1 MIRRR
6 GTIQSRSPG
15 SHRIRYSL
23 GRDPVSGKRRWVTAT
38 VKGSRKDAERELTRR
53 LRTVDT
59 GEHVDPQR
67 MTVADWLTLWLAS
80 TKIEVSPK
88 THERYAEI
96 VRCYLVPALGK
107 IGLQRLT
114 PSDIQR
120 AYASFTRNPSPRTR
134 RHIHRILKSALARA
148 VEQQALAR
156 NPADALKR
164 LPKVER
170 KPITALTVE
179 QSQRLLAAIRHTTTY
194 WPTMLALAT
203 GLRRGELLALRW
215 RNVDLGAGAI
225 RVVQSLEQT
234 KAGLRFKSTKSEKGR
249 GVALP
254 AFAIAELRRHKQ
266 AQAETLLALGARQ
279 SGDTLVCARVD
290 GEPKQPA
297 SLTHEFT
304 YLIGRMGR
312 DFPRVRFHDLRHSHA
327 TQLLANGVHPKVV
340 QERLGHSTI
349 AVTMDIYSHV
359 SPTMQAEAVAKLDL
373 AFGDHFGDHRPK
385 SGKF

>member
-1 MIRRR
+1 MRRR

-15 SHRIRYSL
+15 SYRIRYSL
-23 GRDPVSGKRRWVTAT
+23 GDDPVTGRRRWVTAT
-38 VKGSRKDAERELTRR
+38 VRGSRKDAERELTRR

-59 GEHVDPQR
+59 GEHVDPLR
-67 MTVADWLTLWLAS
+67 MTVADWLTLWLDS
-80 TKIEVSPK
+80 TRAEVSPK

-96 VRCYLVPALGK
+96 VRCYLVPGLGAL
-107 IGLQRLT
+107 GLQRLA

-120 AYASFTRNPSPRTR
+120 AYNSFTRDPSPRTR

-148 VEQQALAR
+148 VEQQALGR

-170 KPITALTVE
+170 KPIAALTIE
-179 QSQRLLAAIRHTTTY
+179 QSQKLLGAIQHTTTY
-194 WPTMLALAT
+194 WPVMLALAT

-215 RNVDLGAGAI
+215 RNVDFDAGAV
-225 RVVQSLEQT
+225 RVVESLEQT
-234 KAGLRFKSTKSEKGR
+234 KAGLRFKSTKSERGR
-249 GVALP
+249 AVALP
-254 AFAIAELRRHKQ
+254 SFAIAELRRHKQ
-266 AQAETLLALGARQ
+266 AQAEALLALGVRQ
-279 SGDTLVCARVD
+279 SGDSLVCGRVD

-304 YLIGRMGR
+304 YLVGRLR
-312 DFPRVRFHDLRHSHA
+312 NFPRVRFHDLRHSHA
-327 TQLLANGVHPKVV
+327 THLLAGGVHPKIV

-359 SPTMQAEAVAKLDL
+359 TPGMQNEAVAKLDQ
-373 AFGDHFGDHRPK
+373 AFGDHFGDHPAPRPDR
-385 SGKF
+385 

>member
-1 MIRRR
+1 MRPR

-15 SHRIRYSL
+15 SYRIRYSL
-23 GRDPVSGKRRWVTAT
+23 GSDPVTGKRRWATAT
-38 VKGSRKDAERELTRR
+38 VRGTKKDAERELTRR

-59 GEHVDPQR
+59 GEHVDPSR
-67 MTVADWLTLWLAS
+67 MTVADWLKLWLAS
-80 TKIEVSPK
+80 TQTEVSPK
-88 THERYAEI
+88 SHERYAEI
-96 VRCYLVPALGK
+96 VRCYLVPTLGT

-120 AYASFTRNPSPRTR
+120 AYNSFGQRNPSPRTR

-170 KPITALTVE
+170 KPIAALTVE
-179 QSQRLLAAIRHTTTY
+179 QSQRLLTTIRHTTTY
-194 WPTMLALAT
+194 WPVMLALAT
-203 GLRRGELLALRW
+203 GLRRGEILALRW
-215 RNVDLGAGAI
+215 KNVDLAAGAI

-254 AFAIAELRRHKQ
+254 SFAIAELCRYKQ
-266 AQAETLLALGARQ
+266 AQAQALLALGVRQ

-304 YLIGRMGR
+304 YLVGRIGR
-312 DFPRVRFHDLRHSHA
+312 DFPRVRFHDLRHTHA
-327 TQLLANGVHPKVV
+327 TQLLASGVHPKVV

-359 SPTMQAEAVAKLDL
+359 TPGMQSEAVAKLDL
-373 AFGDHFGDHRPK
+373 AFGDHFGDHREK
-385 SGKF
+385 

>member
-1 MIRRR
+1 VTMRRR

-15 SHRIRYSL
+15 SFWIRYSL
-23 GRDPVSGKRRWVTAT
+23 GRDPVSGKRRWATAT

-53 LRTVDT
+53 SRTVDT
-59 GEHVDPQR
+59 GEHIDPQR

-120 AYASFTRNPSPRTR
+120 AYSGFERNPSPRTR
-134 RHIHRILKSALARA
+134 RHIHRILKSALARG

-179 QSQRLLAAIRHTTTY
+179 QSQQLLSAIRHTTSY
-194 WPTMLALAT
+194 RPVMLALAT
-203 GLRRGELLALRW
+203 GLRRGEILALRW
-215 RNVDLGAGAI
+215 CNVDLAGCTI
-225 RVVQSLEQT
+225 RVVESLEQT

-254 AFAIAELRRHKQ
+254 SFAVEELHRHKQ
-266 AQAETLLALGARQ
+266 AQAETLLAIGVRQ
-279 SGDTLVCARVD
+279 SGDTLVCGRVD
-290 GEPKQPA
+290 GQPKQPA

-304 YLIGRMGR
+304 YLVGQIRRLPAHSLSRRPPQPR
-312 DFPRVRFHDLRHSHA
+312 DA
-327 TQLLANGVHPKVV
+327 TACQWRSSQDRARATWPFDN
-340 QERLGHSTI
+340 RGHN
-349 AVTMDIYSHV
+349 
-359 SPTMQAEAVAKLDL
+359 
-373 AFGDHFGDHRPK
+373 
-385 SGKF
+385 